1 MATVLEFDTLII
13 GGGLAGLQAAIQLG
27 RSLHHVAVADNGS
40 GRSSIA
46 KNYRNILGYPDGVSG
61 QQLRSLGE
69 QQARQ
74 FGVSFFSGTV
84 TSLTQNEDG
93 RFRAELTGLDQ
104 EPTAFL
110 AKTILLSS
118 GIKDPFPTIQ
128 GLDPC
133 LGESIFICPDCDGYE
148 IVNQHALVIGSG
160 SHAVQM
166 AKTLRY
172 FTKTITIV
180 NHDGAKVEE
189 PEQAYLVQ
197 EAIPIHHEPIVRIEQ
212 EGGRLKRVE
221 LASGTVIAVE
231 KGFLAFPGAKLQTSL
246 LAGFDLQRLDT
257 GHILAN
263 PRTKETTC
271 RNIWAAGDV
280 VAHSQQVT
288 ISLGDGS
295 QAAIWIH
302 KRLLEMAKGNG

>member
-27 RSLHHVAVADNGS
+27 RSLHKVAVADNGG
-40 GRSSIA
+40 GRSTIA
-46 KNYRNILGYPDGVSG
+46 KKYRNVLGYPDGVSG
-61 QQLRSLGE
+61 QELRALGE

-74 FGVSFFSGTV
+74 LGVSFFSGMV
-84 TSLTQNEDG
+84 TSLAQNDAG
-93 RFRAELTGLDQ
+93 QFQAELSGAGQSAVQLG
-104 EPTAFL
+104 
-110 AKTILLSS
+110 AKTILLAS
-118 GIKDPFPTIQ
+118 GIKDPFPEIP
-128 GLDPC
+128 GLAPC

-148 IVNQHALVIGSG
+148 IIDQPAVVIGSG
-160 SHAVQM
+160 NHAVQM

-172 FTKTITIV
+172 FTQTITIV
-180 NHDGAKVEE
+180 NHDAAPLGEA
-189 PEQAYLVQ
+189 EQAYVQ
-197 EAIPIHHEPIVRIEQ
+197 RESLPIYHEPVLGIQQEQ
-212 EGGRLKRVE
+212 GGLQRVE
-221 LASGTVIAVE
+221 LASGGGFAVQ

-246 LAGFDLQRLDT
+246 LAGFDLHRLDT

-263 PRTKETTC
+263 PRTKETTY
-271 RNIWAAGDV
+271 RNIWAAGDI

-302 KRLLEMAKGNG
+302 KRLLEMGSG